1 MSLEEKCTSLEKS
14 ENKMDANMKELE
26 LSLIEMT
33 LAHEEVVSGKQ
44 NVEVKLR
51 KFQKYVLGARGE
63 GFSQAILQTTFFLQ
77 NCY

>member
-33 LAHEEVVSGKQ
+33 LAHEEVVSGK
-44 NVEVKLR
+44 
-51 KFQKYVLGARGE
+51 
-63 GFSQAILQTTFFLQ
+63 
-77 NCY
+77 